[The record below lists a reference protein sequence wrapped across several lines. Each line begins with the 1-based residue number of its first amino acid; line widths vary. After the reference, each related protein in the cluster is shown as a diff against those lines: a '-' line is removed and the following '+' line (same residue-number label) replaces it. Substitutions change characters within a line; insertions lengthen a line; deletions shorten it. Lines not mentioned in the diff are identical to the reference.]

1 MRKKADRIV
10 KENFAL
16 ALIYNA
22 IAVPLAIA
30 GALNPF
36 IAALAMSSS
45 SILVVGNSMRLRWAR
60 IDPVVMGYGEIK
72 PQQDDD
78 LRYAA

>member
-1 MRKKADRIV
+1 V

-22 IAVPLAIA
+22 IAVPLAMF

-36 IAALAMSSS
+36 IAALAMSTS
-45 SILVVGNSMRLRWAR
+45 SILVVGNSMRLHWAR
-60 IDPVVMGYGEIK
+60 IDEPVTAQTEIVAE
-72 PQQDDD
+72 PLSDA
-78 LRYAA
+78 RNAA